1 MTAHRRGLLGER
13 LSLEAAEG
21 EVVADG
27 DDEPEDGGGDEEG
40 VDAVEDAAMAGEEGA
55 GVLDAGTALEGGLE
69 EVAEL
74 GGGVEGDGEEEEDPP
89 GLGGVEAGEAGV
101 LLGEPVAEQ
110 DEAHAE
116 DAGGDDGGDGS
127 FPGFVG
133 REARGEL
140 VTAETLADVEGC
152 DVAGPDA
159 EEEEEQ
165 ESGAVFFVEDLG
177 EQGERKGD
185 VDEHED
191 AGGGLPQDALEG
203 GAEGGDG
210 EEDEGDEGYDG
221 DGVLGTKKG
230 REKEQRDGGE
240 RPPKGDGAATG
251 GGEAAKLQRGQ
262 TGDDGGEERDHPE
275 LAEEDQ
281 RSDDGDQDNSS
292 KNALHGPC

>member
-1 MTAHRRGLLGER
+1 
-13 LSLEAAEG
+13 
-21 EVVADG
+21 
-27 DDEPEDGGGDEEG
+27 
-40 VDAVEDAAMAGEEGA
+40 MAGEQGA

-69 EVAEL
+69 EVSEL
-74 GGGVEGDGEEEEDPP
+74 GSGVEGDGEEEKDPP
-89 GLGGVEAGEAGV
+89 GLGGVKAGEAGV

-133 REARGEL
+133 GEARGEL
-140 VTAETLADVEGC
+140 VAAETLADVESC

-165 ESGAVFFVEDLG
+165 ESGAVFFVEDLW
-177 EQGERKGD
+177 EQGEWKGD
-185 VDEHED
+185 VDEHEN
-191 AGGGLPQDALEG
+191 ARGGLPQDALKG
-203 GAEGGDG
+203 GAEGGNG

-221 DGVLGTKKG
+221 DGVLRAIEG
-230 REKEQRDGGE
+230 REKEERDGGE
-240 RPPKGDGAATG
+240 RPPKGDGTATG
-251 GGEAAKLQRGQ
+251 GGEATELQRGE
-262 TGDDGGEERDHPE
+262 TSDDCGEERDHPK

-281 RSDDGDQDNSS
+281 RSNDSDQDNSS